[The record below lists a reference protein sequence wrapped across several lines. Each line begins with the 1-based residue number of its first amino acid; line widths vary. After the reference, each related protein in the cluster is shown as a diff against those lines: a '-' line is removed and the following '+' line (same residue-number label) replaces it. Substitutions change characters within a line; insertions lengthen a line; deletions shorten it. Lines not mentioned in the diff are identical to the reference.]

1 MKEKISIEEFTKYVI
16 ESMAGN
22 TSIPIIQDNVFN
34 FGICDYAIEGELK
47 KIVSDSKKFNYAGI
61 SLEPSFYENCP
72 IAFLTYAL
80 IKISQILYLKDEEY
94 LYMKEYYTF
103 DFIKGRVKKISA
115 PKNKTLIEELPL
127 FKSKEDI
134 MKALVYYKHLFKI
147 YSDEFGK
154 ICQAKSE

>member
-1 MKEKISIEEFTKYVI
+1 MKEKISFEEFTKYVI
-16 ESMAGN
+16 ESMTGN
-22 TSIPIIQDNVFN
+22 TSIPTIQDNIFN
-34 FGICDYAIEGELK
+34 FGICDYVIEEELK
-47 KIVSDSKKFNYAGI
+47 KIVSDSKKLNYAGL
-61 SLEPSFYENCP
+61 SLGPSFYSSCP
-72 IAFLTYAL
+72 VAFLTYAL

-134 MKALVYYKHLFKI
+134 MKALVYYKYLFKI

-154 ICQAKSE
+154 KCQAKSE

>member
-1 MKEKISIEEFTKYVI
+1 MKEKISFEEFTKYVI
-16 ESMAGN
+16 DSIIGN
-22 TSIPIIQDNVFN
+22 TSIPTIQDNIFN
-34 FGICDYAIEGELK
+34 FGMCDYAIEEELK

-72 IAFLTYAL
+72 VAFLTYAL
-80 IKISQILYLKDEEY
+80 IKISQILYVKDEKY

-103 DFIKGRVKKISA
+103 DFINGRIKKINA
-115 PKNKTLIEELPL
+115 PKNKALIVVLPL

-154 ICQAKSE
+154 KCQAKSE

>member
-22 TSIPIIQDNVFN
+22 TSIPIIQDNIFN
-34 FGICDYAIEGELK
+34 LDICDYAIEGELK

-61 SLEPSFYENCP
+61 SLEPSFYSSCP
-72 IAFLTYAL
+72 VAFLTFAL
-80 IKISQILYLKDEEY
+80 TKISQILYLKDEKY
-94 LYMKEYYTF
+94 LHMKEYYTF
-103 DFIKGRVKKISA
+103 DFIKGRVKRINA
-115 PKNKTLIEELPL
+115 PKNKALIVELPL

-134 MKALVYYKHLFKI
+134 MKAIVYYQYLFKI

-154 ICQAKSE
+154 KCQAKSE

>member
-22 TSIPIIQDNVFN
+22 ASIPIIQDNIFN

-61 SLEPSFYENCP
+61 SLEPSFYSSCP
-72 IAFLTYAL
+72 VAFLTFAL
-80 IKISQILYLKDEEY
+80 TKISQILYLKDEKY
-94 LYMKEYYTF
+94 LHMNEYYTF
-103 DFIKGRVKKISA
+103 DFIKGRVKKINA
-115 PKNKTLIEELPL
+115 PKNKALIVELPL

-134 MKALVYYKHLFKI
+134 MKAIVHYQYLFKI

-154 ICQAKSE
+154 KCQAKSE

>member
-22 TSIPIIQDNVFN
+22 TPIPIIQDNIFN

-72 IAFLTYAL
+72 VAFLTFAL
-80 IKISQILYLKDEEY
+80 TKISQLFYLKDEKY
-94 LYMKEYYTF
+94 PHIKEYYTF
-103 DFIKGRVKKISA
+103 DFIKGRVKKINA
-115 PKNKTLIEELPL
+115 PKNKALIVELPL

-134 MKALVYYKHLFKI
+134 MKALVYYKYLFKI

-154 ICQAKSE
+154 KCQAKSE

>member
-61 SLEPSFYENCP
+61 SLEPSFYSSCP
-72 IAFLTYAL
+72 VAFLTFAL
-80 IKISQILYLKDEEY
+80 TKISQLFYLKDEKY

-103 DFIKGRVKKISA
+103 DFIKGRVKKINA
-115 PKNKTLIEELPL
+115 PKNKALIVELPL

-154 ICQAKSE
+154 KCQAKSE